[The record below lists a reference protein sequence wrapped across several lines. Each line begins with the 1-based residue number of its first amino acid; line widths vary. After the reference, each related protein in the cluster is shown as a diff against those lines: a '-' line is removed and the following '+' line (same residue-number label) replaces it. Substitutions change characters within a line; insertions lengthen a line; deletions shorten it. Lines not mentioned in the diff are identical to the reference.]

1 MEMPESWKRLREE
14 GLAEGMVV
22 QDPEALERARLEQDK
37 SLFRVFAENPGKTA
51 EGFKRLLK
59 GAGAMFAPG
68 MSQYVAGK
76 EALGGENVTEQ
87 LMGEEPRDLAGWER
101 LVSGV
106 AAMPV
111 MGMLKGIGAPVLR
124 EMMRA
129 EIAARGAR
137 PTAEG
142 LPRLMHD
149 VVSGSWWHGRR
160 TFPKQGESFGGS
172 MAKVGNLGEPTGI
185 SLSKEPGKAAGFG
198 GKIARKDEK
207 LDDAWEVLHQRVMSK
222 IGYDPMGDFYSP
234 SIVKAF
240 PEVKE
245 DIEQMLRIDRI
256 KDTRKIARVFPL
268 VGGPPGEKILP
279 GWVGPGTEDAQ
290 QLLKDV
296 YSRAVM
302 KSPAQYYG
310 IAEAPLGKEVQTYAQ
325 EGGRERINKLITGEL
340 QDRGFEGILYS
351 PRRYNEYELKMFDP
365 DKVVNLGKK
374 FSGLNIG
381 LAEMQRV
388 PGRRMVLDEWR
399 HAIANEASGSLRDIY
414 QNVTFKDLARAGDE
428 VIRKPPT
435 DVEVEQLMNWIKR
448 ISMEGRGK
456 SYWSKESEGDLI
468 SKILGGKEPP
478 PWLDEE
484 ELEAAMKGKLK

>member
-1 MEMPESWKRLREE
+1 
-14 GLAEGMVV
+14 
-22 QDPEALERARLEQDK
+22 
-37 SLFRVFAENPGKTA
+37 
-51 EGFKRLLK
+51 
-59 GAGAMFAPG
+59 
-68 MSQYVAGK
+68 
-76 EALGGENVTEQ
+76 
-87 LMGEEPRDLAGWER
+87 
-101 LVSGV
+101 
-106 AAMPV
+106 
-111 MGMLKGIGAPVLR
+111 
-124 EMMRA
+124 
-129 EIAARGAR
+129 
-137 PTAEG
+137 
-142 LPRLMHD
+142 MHD
-149 VVSGSWWHGRR
+149 VVSGSWWHGRK

-207 LDDAWEVLHQRVMSK
+207 LDDAWEELNASVQEKYLARYPSENLGHFNEKGVLSNRG
-222 IGYDPMGDFYSP
+222 IALYDLQF
-234 SIVKAF
+234 IEKV
-240 PEVKE
+240 PEAARDV
-245 DIEQMLRIDRI
+245 EQMLKI
-256 KDTRKIARVFPL
+256 TNLLEARKIARAFPL
-268 VGGPPGEKILP
+268 VHGPPGEKILP

-290 QLLKDV
+290 KLLKDV

-310 IAEAPLGKEVQTYAQ
+310 VGEAPLGREVQTYAA
-325 EGGRERINKLITGEL
+325 EGGRERINKLITEEL
-340 QDRGFEGILYS
+340 QDRGFGGILYS

-399 HAIANEASGSLRDIY
+399 HAIEDRASGSLRDIY
-414 QNVTFKDLARAGDE
+414 QNVNFKDLARAGDE

-448 ISMEGRGK
+448 ISQEGRP
-456 SYWSKESEGDLI
+456 SKMYKNDI
-468 SKILGGKEPP
+468 IEPP

-484 ELEAAMKGKLK
+484 ELKGAMKGKLK